1 MYSHFMNKQITEFW
15 KTWNSKFRKNTSKQ
29 VNINGHVSDIG
40 IANEFATYF
49 KQVFHSSNDQETC
62 DEYLCKR
69 KECINENLCA
79 SYKCIESV
87 TVERLDKCMQKLN
100 LGKACGP
107 DDLCAEHLLYSHP
120 ILFKHLQVPNSFGIG
135 VTVPLIKDKTGN
147 VNDC

>member
-1 MYSHFMNKQITEFW
+1 
-15 KTWNSKFRKNTSKQ
+15 
-29 VNINGHVSDIG
+29 
-40 IANEFATYF
+40 
-49 KQVFHSSNDQETC
+49 
-62 DEYLCKR
+62 
-69 KECINENLCA
+69 
-79 SYKCIESV
+79 
-87 TVERLDKCMQKLN
+87 MQKLN